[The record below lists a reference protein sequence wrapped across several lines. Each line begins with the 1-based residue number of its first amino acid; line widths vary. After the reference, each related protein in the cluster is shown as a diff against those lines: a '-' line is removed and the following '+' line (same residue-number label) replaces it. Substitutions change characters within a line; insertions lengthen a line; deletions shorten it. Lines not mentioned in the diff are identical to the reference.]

1 MLEGSLGKSPFFVGG
16 LAESLPELDREAR
29 GAVGMT
35 AFLVKWDYNK
45 LTGGGWNGTGNLIRL
60 RWWSKIRSNS

>member
-45 LTGGGWNGTGNLIRL
+45 LTGGDWNGTG
-60 RWWSKIRSNS
+60 KQ